1 MEFALTSR
9 TGGVPRVLDRRISNA
24 GRLHDVRQRDPQQ
37 IFTTGGLQKFSMLG
51 SQNAISYVPIAY
63 STKET
68 GTQTNLPGVPTPTKR
83 DNLPGMTNKDS
94 GSGGDEPMPERN
106 LLGGPGG
113 VQGEASKVISELT
126 KREQEKMAK
135 EKEISD
141 KAVEPAH
148 EPPYYLPQEQGQL
161 DEMVKFL
168 EERYGTQDS
177 RKPVDDLRKD
187 ARMFSETVNGAKE
200 IGKAINEWRQKDMG
214 NEWLIN
220 QVKKVAQFIVDK
232 SIDLAKDKIG
242 FDKLI
247 GAGKIATGSTEGA
260 KAGLDLLKDFIKNKF
275 LKPDDVE
282 GGLKAIQDAL
292 FSIRPFWKRKWDS
305 MLAVEIANDKKRIA
319 EYMMEEAT
327 KKQDTGTIIDMLQSG
342 KKKETTEPPKKRKL
356 RKTVPIKI

>member
-1 MEFALTSR
+1 MEFALASR

-24 GRLHDVRQRDPQQ
+24 GRLHDIRERDPQQ
-37 IFTTGGLQKFSMLG
+37 IFTTGGIAKYSMLG
-51 SQNAISYVPIAY
+51 SHNAISYVPIAY
-63 STKET
+63 ASPEPEPEKK
-68 GTQTNLPGVPTPTKR
+68 NLPGVPTPDTA
-83 DNLPGMTNKDS
+83 
-94 GSGGDEPMPERN
+94 GGKSMY
-106 LLGGPGG
+106 GTT
-113 VQGEASKVISELT
+113 QSEASKAVGEMT
-126 KREQEKMAK
+126 KREREKAEK
-135 EKEISD
+135 EKAISD
-141 KAVEPAH
+141 KAVEPSH

-168 EERYGTQDS
+168 EERYGAQDS
-177 RKPVDDLRKD
+177 RKAVDDLRKD
-187 ARMFSETVNGAKE
+187 ARMFTETVNGAKE

-214 NEWLIN
+214 NEWLMN

-275 LKPDDVE
+275 LKPADVE

-327 KKQDTGTIIDMLQSG
+327 KKQDTGTVIDMLQSG
-342 KKKETTEPPKKRKL
+342 KKKAAEPPKKRKL
-356 RKTVPIKI
+356 KTTMSVKI